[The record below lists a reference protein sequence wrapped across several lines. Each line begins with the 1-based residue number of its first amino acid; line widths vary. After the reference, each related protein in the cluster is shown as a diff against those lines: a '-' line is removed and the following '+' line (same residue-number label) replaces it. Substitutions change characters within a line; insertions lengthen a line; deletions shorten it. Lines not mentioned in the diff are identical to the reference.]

1 MRHKTNFLFLFF
13 MNSISTTCTAE
24 INVIDADVD
33 VGTNATNS
41 TTLVLLTDSDLK
53 SVYAVLFSCTYS
65 MICDSCSETRH
76 F

>member
-24 INVIDADVD
+24 INLIDADVD

-65 MICDSCSETRH
+65 MICLPDPGL
-76 F
+76 

>member
-1 MRHKTNFLFLFF
+1 MLL
-13 MNSISTTCTAE
+13 M
-24 INVIDADVD
+24 VD

-53 SVYAVLFSCTYS
+53 SVYAVLFSFTYS

>member
-1 MRHKTNFLFLFF
+1 MHGKTNFLFLFL
-13 MNSISTTCTAE
+13 MNSISTTYTAQ

-33 VGTNATNS
+33 VGSTNAT
-41 TTLVLLTDSDLK
+41 TWVLLMDSDLK